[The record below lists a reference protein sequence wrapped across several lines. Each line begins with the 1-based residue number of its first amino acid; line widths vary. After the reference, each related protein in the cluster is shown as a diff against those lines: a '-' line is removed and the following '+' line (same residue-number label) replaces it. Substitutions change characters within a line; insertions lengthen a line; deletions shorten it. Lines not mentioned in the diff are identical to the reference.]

1 MVNAVFTESILLI
14 ASLTIAGIFAS
25 MVISKSS
32 AVQSLFATQTQ
43 VQRDIM
49 LTNIKIV
56 YVNANADNNI
66 VKAYVKNIGINPIV
80 SLDSVDV
87 YFGELNSLSKIPYNT
102 ASAPKWIY
110 SDSSNTWNPKQT
122 RELVITL
129 DYNLQANKT
138 YMLKVVL
145 HNGIA
150 DEYIFST

>member
-102 ASAPKWIY
+102 TSAPKWIY

>member
-32 AVQSLFATQTQ
+32 TVQSLFATQTQ

-129 DYNLQANKT
+129 DYNLQTNKT

>member
-25 MVISKSS
+25 MIISKSS

-129 DYNLQANKT
+129 DYNLQTNKT

>member
-56 YVNANADNNI
+56 YVNANANNNI

>member
-56 YVNANADNNI
+56 YVNANAGNNI

>member
-25 MVISKSS
+25 MVIGKSS
-32 AVQSLFATQTQ
+32 TIQSLFSTQTQ

-56 YVNANADNNI
+56 YVNANANNNI

-87 YFGELNSLSKIPYNT
+87 YFGELNSLSKIPYNA

-129 DYNLQANKT
+129 DYNLQENKT

-145 HNGIA
+145 HNGVT

>member
-32 AVQSLFATQTQ
+32 TIQSLFSTQTQ

-56 YVNANADNNI
+56 YVNANANNNI

-87 YFGELNSLSKIPYNT
+87 YFGELNSLSKIPYN
-102 ASAPKWIY
+102 AANAPKWIY

-145 HNGIA
+145 HNGVT

>member
-25 MVISKSS
+25 MIISKSS

-138 YMLKVVL
+138 FMLKVVL
-145 HNGIA
+145 HNGIT

>member
-56 YVNANADNNI
+56 YVNANADNDI

>member
-1 MVNAVFTESILLI
+1 
-14 ASLTIAGIFAS
+14 
-25 MVISKSS
+25 
-32 AVQSLFATQTQ
+32 
-43 VQRDIM
+43 M

>member
-32 AVQSLFATQTQ
+32 VVQSLFAMQTQ

-56 YVNANADNNI
+56 YVNANANNNT

-80 SLDSVDV
+80 SLDSVDI
-87 YFGELNSLSKIPYNT
+87 YFGELNSLSKIPYN
-102 ASAPKWIY
+102 AANAPKWVY
-110 SDSSNTWNPKQT
+110 SDSSNIWNPKQT

-129 DYNLQANKT
+129 DNALQGNKT

-145 HNGIA
+145 YNGVT

>member
-32 AVQSLFATQTQ
+32 TVQSLFATQTQ

>member
-32 AVQSLFATQTQ
+32 TVQSLFATQAQ

>member
-32 AVQSLFATQTQ
+32 TIQSLFSTQTQ

-56 YVNANADNNI
+56 YVNANANNNI

-87 YFGELNSLSKIPYNT
+87 YFGELNSLSKIPYN
-102 ASAPKWIY
+102 AANEPKWIY
-110 SDSSNTWNPKQT
+110 SDSSNTWNPRQT

-145 HNGIA
+145 HNGVT

>member
-25 MVISKSS
+25 MIISKSS

>member
-25 MVISKSS
+25 MIISKSS
-32 AVQSLFATQTQ
+32 TVQSLFATQTQ

-56 YVNANADNNI
+56 YVNANANNYI
-66 VKAYVKNIGINPIV
+66 VKAYIKNIGINPIV

-87 YFGELNSLSKIPYNT
+87 YFGELNSLSKIPYN
-102 ASAPKWIY
+102 AVSAPKWIY

-129 DYNLQANKT
+129 DYNLQADKT

-145 HNGIA
+145 HNGVT

>member
-32 AVQSLFATQTQ
+32 TVQSLFATQTQ

-102 ASAPKWIY
+102 TSAPKWIY

-129 DYNLQANKT
+129 DYNLQTNKT

>member
-129 DYNLQANKT
+129 DYNLQTNKT

>member
-25 MVISKSS
+25 MIISKSS

-129 DYNLQANKT
+129 DYNLQTNKT

-145 HNGIA
+145 HNGIT

>member
-32 AVQSLFATQTQ
+32 TIQSLFSTQTQ

-56 YVNANADNNI
+56 YVNANANNNI

-87 YFGELNSLSKIPYNT
+87 YFGELNSLSKIPYN
-102 ASAPKWIY
+102 AANEPKWIY

-145 HNGIA
+145 HNGVT

>member
-102 ASAPKWIY
+102 TSAPKWIY

-129 DYNLQANKT
+129 DYNLQTNKT